1 MIAIWRYRTLGRK
14 YTTLAAVRMSAVVP
28 PEIVERTWQRL
39 GALPPKDMLKLQ
51 RQSGRLQPELVG
63 FVIGY
68 TSELSPDAVGLA
80 LYVMVVVL
88 EMFRVTPRCDLRKV
102 REETILRLWPESQAL
117 IQASLD
123 SDGDPLEALLAA
135 STEPTVFEYVFDAF
149 TDTEQE
155 DPVSLSAVELE
166 TLLAILRTFIEAL
179 HEASSRASR

>member
-1 MIAIWRYRTLGRK
+1 
-14 YTTLAAVRMSAVVP
+14 MSAIVS

-39 GALPPKDMLKLQ
+39 GALAPKEMLKLQ

-63 FVIGY
+63 FVLGY

-88 EMFRVTPRCDLRKV
+88 EMFRVTPRCHLRKV
-102 REETILRLWPESQAL
+102 PEQTILRLWPESQTL

-135 STEPTVFEYVFDAF
+135 STERAVFEYVFDAF
-149 TDTEQE
+149 TDTERD
-155 DPVSLSAVELE
+155 DPVSLDADELE

-179 HEASSRASR
+179 HGASSPAPR